1 MTDNNAPSLTMNNS
15 VCVHNT
21 QAFYKSTAADY
32 LKIGARSNN
41 YYDETFVGFDPS
53 AGTEFDPQLDGFKLW
68 GLADAPQLW
77 TEKGGHRL
85 SINKLPPPAGSLTVP
100 LDFKTSYNGEVV
112 LEFSG
117 MESFDPSL
125 PIRLR
130 DHLSGSLTD
139 LRQQP
144 VYSFIHDSLNSE
156 QRFSLVFGYPEGIG
170 NSGTN
175 DGRIWISGRSLWIN
189 PGDLAGSEAEVEIFN
204 LLGQRLW
211 SAKIRLDRITSI
223 TPDLEGMV
231 IVRLTASGRSSTTR
245 GYLR

>member
-1 MTDNNAPSLTMNNS
+1 MNNS

-68 GLADAPQLW
+68 GLGDAPQLW
-77 TEKGGHRL
+77 TEKGEHRL

-100 LDFKTSYNGEVV
+100 LDFKTSYNGEVI

-117 MESFDPSL
+117 TESFDPSL

-130 DHLSGSLTD
+130 DHLTGSLTD
-139 LRQQP
+139 LRQQS
-144 VYSFIHDSLNSE
+144 VYYFIHDSLNSE
-156 QRFSLVFGYPEGIG
+156 QRFSLVFGYPEGI
-170 NSGTN
+170 NSNITGEGKVFISN
-175 DGRIWISGRSLWIN
+175 GRIYLDVPAMQGR
-189 PGDLAGSEAEVEIFN
+189 LAGITVYDI
-204 LLGQRLW
+204 LGQV
-211 SAKIRLDRITSI
+211 IRRQEKRMDGII
-223 TPDLEGMV
+223 CMEAPPAQGV
-231 IVRLTASGRSSTTR
+231 YIVRVSAEGRNFITKVINK
-245 GYLR
+245 